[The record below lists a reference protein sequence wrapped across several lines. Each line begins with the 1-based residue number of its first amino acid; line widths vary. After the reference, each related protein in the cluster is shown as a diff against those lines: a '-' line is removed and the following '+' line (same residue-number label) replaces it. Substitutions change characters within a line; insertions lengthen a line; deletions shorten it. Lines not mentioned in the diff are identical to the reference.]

1 MLWYGM
7 VWYGMLMLRC
17 IEFGYVRTVPHRTT
31 PHRTPYDLTCSGR
44 LSRLILRCP
53 MLPDILFSSL
63 ILPHLFAPA
72 LTASYLLQDPIILH
86 FIIEHPCILSHLI
99 SFHVLFISSRIISH
113 YLIRMIWP
121 WVIPSRLIASHLALT
136 TSPMHSSCGVSV
148 SSAVFF
154 QAGSSPDG
162 SCVDPSPS
170 DMFSLILIPSAS
182 FSCPSVD
189 ANVRGK
195 KRHQHVWCW
204 NPTSKYQVYGYV
216 ILQYYERMRI
226 ANVHGGTQ
234 LEIVF
239 ERLMGPINRPT
250 AHKLTT
256 VSYHQFL

>member
-1 MLWYGM
+1 MPIYWLAGLSGCGSLACTYSLAGLLAFLVARVFVCSTPYTLRACSLACSLARSLVLFRLLKPSVATRFRAWHGGASQRMAPCIILPSMILPYVMLLYLTLCYRMLWYGM

-113 YLIRMIWP
+113 YLIRMI
-121 WVIPSRLIASHLALT
+121 
-136 TSPMHSSCGVSV
+136 
-148 SSAVFF
+148 
-154 QAGSSPDG
+154 
-162 SCVDPSPS
+162 
-170 DMFSLILIPSAS
+170 
-182 FSCPSVD
+182 
-189 ANVRGK
+189 
-195 KRHQHVWCW
+195 
-204 NPTSKYQVYGYV
+204 
-216 ILQYYERMRI
+216 
-226 ANVHGGTQ
+226 
-234 LEIVF
+234 
-239 ERLMGPINRPT
+239 
-250 AHKLTT
+250 
-256 VSYHQFL
+256 